1 MAFSPDGEKV
11 AVGLWGG
18 KVRIYEA
25 RLAKLLAILQGH
37 AGAVNCVAFSPDGK
51 TVASASLDKTV
62 ILWDVATGVEAH
74 RLTGHEGWV
83 LGVAFFP
90 DGKSLASAGQD
101 ATVRVWD
108 VETGKERQRL
118 KDPTASSGFEPVA
131 VSPDGKTIAV
141 GSWDRAIYLWDSDK
155 GAIRTVLRG
164 HKMGVLSLAFSPD
177 GKTLASSSGN
187 YNETA
192 AGEVRLWALPDGD
205 DLATLSGHADSIWG
219 VRFAPDGR
227 TLATAGRDK
236 KVIIWETATGKE
248 RATLD
253 NGLAPF
259 DGNSPAALTEKE
271 LDDIWD
277 ALAKSDGAAV
287 QRAIGRL
294 VRAPEQATA
303 WLAKRMKPA
312 PKADERQEKIV
323 HEWVAKL
330 DDDDFDTREKAVEE
344 LAKLGATA
352 GPALQQALDDTFIGG
367 SASSDQRPSRKNG
380 QARQPSRRNA
390 RPARAG
396 ALELINTDAAR
407 ELLKGLAEGAP
418 EALLTREAAASCRRL
433 AKRP

>member
-1 MAFSPDGEKV
+1 MASP
-11 AVGLWGG
+11 
-18 KVRIYEA
+18 
-25 RLAKLLAILQGH
+25 
-37 AGAVNCVAFSPDGK
+37 S
-51 TVASASLDKTV
+51 
-62 ILWDVATGVEAH
+62 
-74 RLTGHEGWV
+74 
-83 LGVAFFP
+83 FP
-90 DGKSLASAGQD
+90 NGKSLASAGQD

-344 LAKLGATA
+344 LAKFGATA
-352 GPALQQALDDTFIGG
+352 GPALQQALDDTSSAEVRHRISGLLEKMGKPGSRPEEMRGLRAGGAGVNQHGRGQRIAERAGGRSAGSVADARGRGVLSEVGETALNRRLERIGIRIRL
-367 SASSDQRPSRKNG
+367 AY
-380 QARQPSRRNA
+380 SRR
-390 RPARAG
+390 RAS
-396 ALELINTDAAR
+396 LF
-407 ELLKGLAEGAP
+407 
-418 EALLTREAAASCRRL
+418 
-433 AKRP
+433 